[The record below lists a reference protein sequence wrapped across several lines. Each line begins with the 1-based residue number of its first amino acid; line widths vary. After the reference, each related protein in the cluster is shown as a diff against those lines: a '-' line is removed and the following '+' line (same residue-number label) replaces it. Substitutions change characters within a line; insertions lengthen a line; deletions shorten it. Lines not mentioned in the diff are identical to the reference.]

1 MRFTSQG
8 SVLTLAMVV
17 TVLAAPQQPK
27 ARGLDVPS
35 LDVPACPDVGSISYT
50 NTVPSTDNTTFP
62 KTEVSLC
69 YDDASIHITFT
80 ALQEK
85 SFYCKSDSRVPRRM
99 QQCRLVIESLLT
111 FVCWG
116 HTDNASVPVNG
127 DIYDY
132 EVMEAFIV
140 SICHTSSPKM
150 SNLQLVKQVCKP

>member
-1 MRFTSQG
+1 MRFTFIIIMTMS
-8 SVLTLAMVV
+8 AI
-17 TVLAAPQQPK
+17 VLAAPQQPTV
-27 ARGLDVPS
+27 RGLDVPS

-99 QQCRLVIESLLT
+99 Q
-111 FVCWG
+111 
-116 HTDNASVPVNG
+116 
-127 DIYDY
+127 
-132 EVMEAFIV
+132 
-140 SICHTSSPKM
+140 
-150 SNLQLVKQVCKP
+150 